1 MILSLI
7 VAASRNGVIGASG
20 KLPWHLPADLR
31 RFKQLTMGHP
41 VVMGR
46 RTFESIGKPLPGRAN
61 IVITRQKDYQ
71 ACGAAVAHS
80 LEEALRMCENEKEA
94 FVIGGASIYREALPR
109 ADRIYL
115 TRIDQDFEG
124 DTYLPQIDQTVWKE
138 ISREDSEPD
147 QKNPFPYSLVT
158 LEKK

>member
-7 VAASRNGVIGASG
+7 VAAARNGVIGAGG

-46 RTFESIGKPLPGRAN
+46 RTFDSIGKPLPGRTN
-61 IVITRQKDYQ
+61 IVITRQEDYQ
-71 ACGAAVAHS
+71 ACDATVAHT
-80 LEEALRMCENEKEA
+80 LEEALRMCENEQEA

-115 TRIDQDFEG
+115 TRIEKDFEG
-124 DTYLPQIDQTVWKE
+124 DTTLFNIDPVVWKE
-138 ISREDSEPD
+138 TSREDHLADPLPHTFITFNR
-147 QKNPFPYSLVT
+147 K
-158 LEKK
+158 